1 MGEMIGG
8 KQECEARGRD
18 VSGRDSR
25 DSCDSGD
32 GCDQRIGGGSVV
44 SSRVSAGLGGTG
56 MSGGHRSVD
65 RGSAEWDAGDQ
76 GEASGERCL
85 RKVEVGGQ
93 VLRVS
98 TSLTQEQLDEAAAV
112 VEKRARRVG
121 GRRGVTQEALVLSA
135 IMSEVE
141 LSRHKARADW
151 VVERLEQ
158 RVEELGLVVHRVE
171 RDNGDLRNRLEFVQM
186 ERDELVEEVGRM
198 KRALEASLGV
208 VERAL
213 AAVSD
218 GVSEGEEGVEADSE
232 V

>member
-1 MGEMIGG
+1 M
-8 KQECEARGRD
+8 
-18 VSGRDSR
+18 
-25 DSCDSGD
+25 
-32 GCDQRIGGGSVV
+32 
-44 SSRVSAGLGGTG
+44 
-56 MSGGHRSVD
+56 
-65 RGSAEWDAGDQ
+65 
-76 GEASGERCL
+76 

-218 GVSEGEEGVEADSE
+218 GEIGRAHV
-232 V
+232 